1 MSSSPFASM
10 SRMEQ
15 QMEKQLAAALEKLT
29 AKSEVI
35 IHRYARWV
43 GIWPS
48 HDQIHLV
55 AFQPVPYLSF

>member
-1 MSSSPFASM
+1 VKQKKLLYDNGKKTMSSSPFASM

-35 IHRYARWV
+35 IHRYAR
-43 GIWPS
+43 
-48 HDQIHLV
+48 
-55 AFQPVPYLSF
+55 

>member
-35 IHRYARWV
+35 IHRYAR
-43 GIWPS
+43 
-48 HDQIHLV
+48 
-55 AFQPVPYLSF
+55 